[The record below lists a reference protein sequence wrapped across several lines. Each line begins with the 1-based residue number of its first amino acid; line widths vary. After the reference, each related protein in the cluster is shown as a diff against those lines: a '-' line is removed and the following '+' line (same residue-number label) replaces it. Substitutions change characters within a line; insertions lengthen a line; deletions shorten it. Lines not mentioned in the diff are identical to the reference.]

1 MSGRLRTTRNPRSK
15 IRVVDVNRIS
25 SILLQTFLT
34 VAEAGQVS
42 EAARRLHLSQ
52 PTVTGH
58 IRRLEASLETTLFI
72 RSASG
77 VSLTER
83 GAHLRERVQDIF
95 AELEEMLR
103 EVDQTREVN
112 GTLTLAASTTVARY
126 FVPRIFIRF
135 RHYHPAAALH
145 LIVGNTEEVLDHLRQ
160 QRVGLGLVEGH
171 QRSPG
176 VRLEQ
181 FMLDEIV
188 PVCAPRIP
196 DPKLRRAIQGLKSV
210 RDLETLPLIWRESG
224 SGTRAVV
231 ESVLKDSGVNPRKL
245 DQRFE
250 VGSTDV
256 IKSLVIAGLGVGFFS
271 CWEIQQEI
279 AMGLV
284 RQINIPGLR
293 IERMFSWALPSGQ
306 LGGLPGEFYQFANSI
321 RSELSAVSV
330 RPGNRLPKKPN
341 GDPRV
346 RDGYC
351 PPRASD
357 QEWVS
362 AECSLCHPTSP
373 GETVFACGCWRR
385 ALLPDRWP
393 ADAVT
398 EAPVL
403 GSV

>member
-1 MSGRLRTTRNPRSK
+1 MIPMALGLGESGVQMYRQARLSVQTRDWSERWFGLSTDSK
-15 IRVVDVNRIS
+15 AALVALLDQPGRKRGTVDVPVFPPEVRFVVVDVNRIPP
-25 SILLQTFLT
+25 ILLQTFLT
-34 VAEAGQVS
+34 VAEAGQIS

-58 IRRLEASLETTLFI
+58 IRRLEANLETTLFI
-72 RSASG
+72 RSANG

-83 GAHLRERVQDIF
+83 GAHLRERVQDVF
-95 AELEEMLR
+95 AELEQILR
-103 EVDQTREVN
+103 ELERTHEVN

-126 FVPRIFIRF
+126 FGPRIFIRF
-135 RHYHPAAALH
+135 HHYYPAAALH

-176 VRLEQ
+176 VHLEQ
-181 FMLDEIV
+181 FMPDEIV
-188 PVCAPRIP
+188 PVCASRIP
-196 DPKLRRAIQGLKSV
+196 DPKLRRAIEGLKSV
-210 RDLETLPLIWRESG
+210 RDLEALPLIWRESG

-250 VGSTDV
+250 LGRTEA

-284 RQINIPGLR
+284 RQICIPGLR
-293 IERMFSWALPSGQ
+293 IQRIFSFALPSGA
-306 LGGLPGEFYQFANSI
+306 LGGLPGEFYQFPNSI

-330 RPGNRLPKKPN
+330 RP
-341 GDPRV
+341 
-346 RDGYC
+346 
-351 PPRASD
+351 
-357 QEWVS
+357 
-362 AECSLCHPTSP
+362 
-373 GETVFACGCWRR
+373 
-385 ALLPDRWP
+385 
-393 ADAVT
+393 
-398 EAPVL
+398 
-403 GSV
+403 

>member
-1 MSGRLRTTRNPRSK
+1 MD
-15 IRVVDVNRIS
+15 VDRIP

-34 VAEAGQVS
+34 VAEAGQIS

-58 IRRLEASLETTLFI
+58 IRRLEANLETTLFI
-72 RSASG
+72 RSANG

-83 GAHLRERVQDIF
+83 GAHLRERVQDVF
-95 AELEEMLR
+95 AELEQILR
-103 EVDQTREVN
+103 ELDRTREVN

-135 RHYHPAAALH
+135 HHYHPAAALH

-181 FMLDEIV
+181 FMPDEIV

-196 DPKLRRAIQGLKSV
+196 DPKLRRAIEGLKSV
-210 RDLETLPLIWRESG
+210 RDLEALPVIWRESG
-224 SGTRAVV
+224 AGTRAVV

-250 VGSTDV
+250 LGSTEA

-279 AMGLV
+279 ATGLV

-293 IERMFSWALPSGQ
+293 IQRMFSWALPSGE

-330 RPGNRLPKKPN
+330 RPLK
-341 GDPRV
+341 
-346 RDGYC
+346 
-351 PPRASD
+351 
-357 QEWVS
+357 
-362 AECSLCHPTSP
+362 
-373 GETVFACGCWRR
+373 
-385 ALLPDRWP
+385 
-393 ADAVT
+393 
-398 EAPVL
+398 EAA
-403 GSV
+403 